1 MCLCVLAIAS
11 ASVAGPLAVMAP
23 DVLRLSPERR
33 DAVVSV
39 VAAPVVVVVAAIVAA
54 SSLALSAVVALIGV
68 VALLGSGCAPTDP
81 GYLDRAPD
89 AKPVAVVVET
99 PAVVRTAVLNG
110 YVVVDADRE
119 IRRLQDCET
128 RALNSRHI
136 ARAASYRARWLD
148 LVRQD
153 YV

>member
-11 ASVAGPLAVMAP
+11 ASVAGPIAVMTP

-33 DAVVSV
+33 DAVVSI
-39 VAAPVVVVVAAIVAA
+39 VAAPVVVVVAAIIVA
-54 SSLALSAVVALIGV
+54 SSLALSVVVALIGV
-68 VALLGSGCAPTDP
+68 VALLGSGCAPSDP
-81 GYLDRAPD
+81 GYLDRAPV
-89 AKPVAVVVET
+89 AKPVAVVETPNAVVVET
-99 PAVVRTAVLNG
+99 PNAVVDT
-110 YVVVDADRE
+110 DRE
-119 IRRLQDCET
+119 IQRLQACES

-136 ARAASYRARWLD
+136 ARAASYRARWLE

>member
-11 ASVAGPLAVMAP
+11 ASVAGPIAVMTP

-39 VAAPVVVVVAAIVAA
+39 VVAPVVVVVAAIVAA

-81 GYLDRAPD
+81 GYLDRAP
-89 AKPVAVVVET
+89 VAAVVET
-99 PAVVRTAVLNG
+99 PTVLRTAMLNG
-110 YVVVDADRE
+110 FVVVDADRE

-128 RALNSRHI
+128 RAIASRHI

-153 YV
+153 YA